1 MFARSITFLPAYFLL
16 VHKLTAGKTSE
27 RFGGVWG
34 GLFLYR
40 FLLFSSLNI
49 TNGEGW
55 KELKLTW
62 EGGAGLKK
70 LLWSTIPVII
80 FLPQTVKKQEIL
92 IKHLHI
98 STSCDGY
105 IHIFSQPPTVIMTE
119 YTLTALLFDI
129 LIVLVHCFLSW
140 VSANTRRR
148 GLGLFCSCG
157 SLEYQDT
164 WGRTREAD
172 GKT

>member
-1 MFARSITFLPAYFLL
+1 MRGLGVCVGGCFYIVSCCSPVSISQTVKDERNRSWPE
-16 VHKLTAGKTSE
+16 KGE
-27 RFGGVWG
+27 Q
-34 GLFLYR
+34 GLR
-40 FLLFSSLNI
+40 
-49 TNGEGW
+49 
-55 KELKLTW
+55 
-62 EGGAGLKK
+62 K

-92 IKHLHI
+92 VKHLHI
-98 STSCDGY
+98 STSSDGY

-119 YTLTALLFDI
+119 YTLTALLFDN
-129 LIVLVHCFLSW
+129 LIVLVHCFLNW

-157 SLEYQDT
+157 SLEYHKT
-164 WGRTREAD
+164 WGRTREAE